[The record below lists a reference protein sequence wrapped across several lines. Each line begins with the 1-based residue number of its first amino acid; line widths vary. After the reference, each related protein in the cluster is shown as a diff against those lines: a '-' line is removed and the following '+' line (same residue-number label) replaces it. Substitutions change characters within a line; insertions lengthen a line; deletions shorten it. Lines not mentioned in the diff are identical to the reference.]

1 MDIVK
6 QHYRRQDMM
15 YLPKN
20 PLADELKLRGRNI
33 PLKLSASDSP
43 YLQIERAR
51 IALEE
56 EYGHHMKEYYDAV
69 LSHIQYAFA
78 LPSSISLDAVHAM
91 ARLISSENVHYNR
104 P

>member
-1 MDIVK
+1 MDVVK
-6 QHYRRQDMM
+6 QHYRHHDVM

-20 PLADELKLRGRNI
+20 PLSDELKLHGRII
-33 PLKLSASDSP
+33 PLKTSASDSP

-56 EYGHHMKEYYDAV
+56 ECGHHMKEYYEAV
-69 LSHIQYAFA
+69 VSHMQHAFA
-78 LPSSISLDAVHAM
+78 LPAAISLDLVHAIV
-91 ARLISSENVHYNR
+91 RLISSESVYYNR